1 MPILFYKELLTIFDV
16 SPRAKSFLKPNEI
29 NIRVLCHFWN
39 DLVYKDKMCKTDDD
53 FGDICVACARVFISP
68 GEISFKTGAPS
79 KGRWVSVRHEMAL
92 ALAMRSMT
100 RKQKQQQLH
109 QQHV

>member
-1 MPILFYKELLTIFDV
+1 MAIT
-16 SPRAKSFLKPNEI
+16 FLKPNEI
-29 NIRVLCHFWN
+29 NTCVLCHFWN

-92 ALAMRSMT
+92 ALAMMSMK
-100 RKQKQQQLH
+100 RKQKQKQQQQQLH

>member
-1 MPILFYKELLTIFDV
+1 MAIT
-16 SPRAKSFLKPNEI
+16 FLKPNEI
-29 NIRVLCHFWN
+29 NTCVLCHFWN
-39 DLVYKDKMCKTDDD
+39 DLVYKDKMCNADDD
-53 FGDICVACARVFISP
+53 FGNICVACARVFISP
-68 GEISFKTGAPS
+68 REISFKTGAPS

>member
-1 MPILFYKELLTIFDV
+1 MV
-16 SPRAKSFLKPNEI
+16 KSFLKPNEI

-39 DLVYKDKMCKTDDD
+39 DLVLVYKDKMCKADDD

-68 GEISFKTGAPS
+68 WEISFKTGAPS

-92 ALAMRSMT
+92 ALAMMSMK
-100 RKQKQQQLH
+100 RKQKQQQQQLH
-109 QQHV
+109 QQHI

>member
-1 MPILFYKELLTIFDV
+1 
-16 SPRAKSFLKPNEI
+16 
-29 NIRVLCHFWN
+29 
-39 DLVYKDKMCKTDDD
+39 MCKTDDD

-92 ALAMRSMT
+92 ALAMMSMK
-100 RKQKQQQLH
+100 RKQKQKQKLKQQLH